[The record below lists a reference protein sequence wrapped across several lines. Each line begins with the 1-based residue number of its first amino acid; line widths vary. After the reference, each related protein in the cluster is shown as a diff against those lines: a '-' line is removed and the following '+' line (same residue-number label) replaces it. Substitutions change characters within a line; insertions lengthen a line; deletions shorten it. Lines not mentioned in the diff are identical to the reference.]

1 MLFEKLDEIKR
12 NSQLEV
18 GKSPYQTIQ
27 FLLIGDN
34 LDIIIYNETL
44 DNQIID
50 VAMLVNA
57 TLVNAIKTT
66 H

>member
-1 MLFEKLDEIKR
+1 M
-12 NSQLEV
+12 EV
-18 GKSPYQTIQ
+18 GKSPHQTIQ
-27 FLLIGDN
+27 FLLTGDN
-34 LDIIIYNETL
+34 LDIIIYNEIL